1 LQKYWIDTF
10 DKNLHKMVD
19 MALAWQ
25 STHYVASIENS
36 KNFEDIYRKHLQVL
50 RREPNVIINNKN
62 YFFH

>member
-1 LQKYWIDTF
+1 
-10 DKNLHKMVD
+10 MVD